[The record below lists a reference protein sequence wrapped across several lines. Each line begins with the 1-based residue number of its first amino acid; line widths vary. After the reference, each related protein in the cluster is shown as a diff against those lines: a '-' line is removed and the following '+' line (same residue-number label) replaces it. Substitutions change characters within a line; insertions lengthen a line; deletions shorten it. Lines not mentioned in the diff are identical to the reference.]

1 VKHIK
6 PVLLILPLLFLFSC
20 SKDIPEEDVFEN
32 PLDEEEVTY
41 ETPALTFYPLDISIS
56 LGSSQSVDVFVLGV
70 ENLAGSYVKLSY
82 DKSKL
87 SVLSFSVGDFFTDA
101 VQAPVFIAE
110 NDAENGIVEINTSF
124 LGSDSVSVSGTGSL
138 ASIVFQS
145 MAGGESSLNFDTAC
159 EFVDPDDNVIEIKGF
174 GVGVVNAP

>member
-1 VKHIK
+1 MKH
-6 PVLLILPLLFLFSC
+6 LRLFLILSLSLLFSC
-20 SKDIPEEDVFEN
+20 GKEIPEEDVFEN
-32 PLDEEEVTY
+32 PLDEDEVTY
-41 ETPALTFYPLDISIS
+41 ETPALTFYPVDISID
-56 LGSSQSVDVFVLGV
+56 LGSSQTVDIFVLGV

-87 SVLSFSVGDFFTDA
+87 SVLSFSVGDFFIDA
-101 VQAPVFIAE
+101 AQAPVFIAE

-145 MAGGESSLNFDTAC
+145 MADGESSLVFNAAC

-174 GVGVVNAP
+174 GVGVVNAL